1 MNNLKNKYLLNNEI
15 KYVPKSQYTTK
26 LILFNII
33 NLYIRICD
41 ELEYNGS
48 YINKFDFPLAK
59 EYTDL
64 INNIFIRIYYKLT
77 HENVNINKIISEYDL
92 IETIAFGANK
102 SLKIFKYMLL
112 NDYDCYNMINHIYYF
127 NKKSEND
134 KSENEKSENE
144 KSENEKSENDKL
156 ENENIII
163 LTENQFI
170 KLMIILQKYICKF
183 LISKEYK
190 ISKIC
195 KEIEKE
201 NILSLKEIN
210 YY

>member
-127 NKKSEND
+127 ND
-134 KSENEKSENE
+134 
-144 KSENEKSENDKL
+144 KSENDKL